1 VTLIEQ
7 LVPNGNR
14 KSDATLFLARIWRA
28 LLDLNLCAKHL
39 ILCCLFHQAMVFPPC
54 VRGAGSGACQSE
66 WAGLALAL
74 FRKGQRSLLNFV
86 CVGVW
91 VRVSVECRVVDVRT
105 RGPVHLA
112 VPAAQRP

>member
-1 VTLIEQ
+1 MGMSWAVTAAPAPAATVTLIEQ

-28 LLDLNLCAKHL
+28 LLDFNLCDKHL

-74 FRKGQRSLLNFV
+74 FRKGL
-86 CVGVW
+86 
-91 VRVSVECRVVDVRT
+91 
-105 RGPVHLA
+105 VHLA
-112 VPAAQRP
+112 VPAARRP